1 MYNTPKDIFLS
12 DSARTKL
19 MLGISKLASA
29 VKVTLGPKGRNVIIQ
44 QTINPI
50 ITKDGVT
57 VARAVSLE
65 DPVEN
70 MGNMLVRQAAA
81 KTAAQAGDGTTT
93 ATILAEEIVRA
104 GHKLTVSGAAPIP
117 LTRGIQKAADMI
129 IDSLGKV
136 ALKVD
141 NDWERIAQ
149 VASISANNDEF
160 IGDIIKQAYQKVG
173 VDGVIAVEES
183 KTSDTFIEEVTGME
197 FDRGYLSPYFAT
209 ELKNMS
215 CEYDDVFVLLVDGK
229 IKNAK
234 HIVPIL
240 DKVASTGKALL
251 ILAEDIDPQ
260 TLSLLVINK
269 VRAGLKLVAVKSPS
283 FGERKKEMLQ
293 DIAVLTGGT
302 IISDSVG
309 VTLDKV
315 TLSSFGKCKKIKVTN
330 KSCAIIEGTGEREKI
345 QDRVEQLKS
354 QISKEDT
361 TWGENQIKER
371 IAKLLGGV
379 AVIKVGAATEV
390 EMREKKDRIDDALH
404 ATKAALISG
413 IVPGGGIAL
422 VKAASSVNLSEFV
435 EADELSGAKLLIQAI
450 TAPLKVICENAG
462 VSGEVVVDKIKS
474 SEGNFGYNAKTDT
487 FENLLEAGVIDPVF
501 VTQTALKNAVSVAKM
516 ILSTE
521 CAISFAKVK
530 DEFSGNGE
538 SEYDPDMI
546 TV

>member
-57 VARAVSLE
+57 VARAISLE

-330 KSCAIIEGTGEREKI
+330 KSCAIIEGTGEKEKI

-404 ATKAALISG
+404 ATKAALVSG

>member
-57 VARAVSLE
+57 VARAISLE

-330 KSCAIIEGTGEREKI
+330 KSCAIIEGTGEKEKI

-361 TWGENQIKER
+361 TWGENQVKER

-474 SEGNFGYNAKTDT
+474 SEGSFGYNAKTDT
-487 FENLLEAGVIDPVF
+487 FEDLLKAGFIDPVF

>member
-57 VARAVSLE
+57 VARAISLE

-330 KSCAIIEGTGEREKI
+330 KSCAIIEGTGEKEKI

-361 TWGENQIKER
+361 TWGENQVKER

-474 SEGNFGYNAKTDT
+474 SEGSFGYNAKTDT